1 MNFNKFSNSAQRII
15 RTAFITAGQCDY
27 AYVTAPVLF
36 VAITKEAKDLANFV
50 IQKMGVER
58 NTLYQDIASTFQRN
72 ESANGSEAQL
82 NAQTDSILEKSCEL
96 AQNEGHNFS
105 LSEHILLAFTVVRN
119 DLSGIFEN
127 YGISYDGLKAAIEEY
142 RSGQIVRENN
152 ELNSSANHEN
162 LNKYGRNLTVD
173 AVNGDLE
180 PTIGRDFEIRKVFQI
195 LARKTKNNPLL
206 IGEPGIGKT
215 AIIEG
220 LASRIASG
228 NVPDEFK
235 SIQIFSI
242 EVSNIIAGASMQG
255 EFEER
260 LQKIINEAK
269 SDENVVLFIDEIH
282 LLIGAGKTSGAM
294 DAANILKPELARGKI
309 KLIGATTTEEY
320 VQNIEPDKAFA
331 RRFHT
336 ITINEPTEED
346 TITILRGI
354 KNRFERHHRVKI
366 SDAALISAVR
376 LSMRYISDRFLPDK
390 AIDLVDEAASIMRID
405 RTSMPEELEQLVQ
418 EIRKKEVAKEALL
431 QEAHYSHEDLNSLQN
446 EIVTLREK
454 ENALNAKWQTE
465 RADLEKIQSLQDQIE
480 ELDRKADYEE
490 SIGHFATVASIQRQ
504 VADLN
509 AEINQRID
517 DFNRASDNILDFYLD
532 ENDIRSVISRKTGIP
547 ITTLGEDEMER
558 LRNIETALS
567 REVIGQP
574 EAIHSVA
581 SIIKRNRFGF
591 NNPNS
596 PIGSFL
602 FLGTT
607 GVGKTELAKSL
618 AYQLFNS
625 RDMLVR
631 IDMSE
636 YQQEHSVA
644 RLFGA
649 PPGYVGYEQG
659 GQLTEAIRRKPYS
672 VVLLD
677 EIEKANHKVYETL
690 LQVLDDGRM
699 TDGKGRVVDFK
710 NTIIIMTSNF
720 GAEEISTHEV
730 YDDELK
736 SRIISGL
743 KHHISPEFV
752 NRLDDILLFNPLKHD
767 DLVKIT
773 CKLVNESVQR
783 LKKQDI
789 KLEVEDDVC
798 ALILGSVTLQGM
810 GARPIK
816 RAVDSLLLDA
826 LADHLLNGSISS
838 ESVIRATNDNGTI
851 KFSN

>member
-1 MNFNKFSNSAQRII
+1 MNFNKFSNSAQKVIQ
-15 RTAFITAGQCDY
+15 TAFLTAGQCDY
-27 AYVTAPVLF
+27 AHINASVLF
-36 VAITKEAKDLANFV
+36 IAMTKEAKELINFTL
-50 IQKMGVER
+50 QKIGVER
-58 NTLYQDIASTFQRN
+58 NSLFQKIASTITDI
-72 ESANGSEAQL
+72 EPANGQEAQL
-82 NAQTDSILEKSCEL
+82 NAESNLILEKSCEL
-96 AQNEGHNFS
+96 AQAEGHN
-105 LSEHILLAFTVVRN
+105 LSSNEHILLAFTVVHN
-119 DLSGIFEN
+119 ELSSIFN
-127 YGISYDGLKAAIEEY
+127 SFDINHDNLKNAIDEY
-142 RSGQIVRENN
+142 RSGQIIRES
-152 ELNSSANHEN
+152 NSIDN
-162 LNKYGRNLTVD
+162 LNRHDCLNKFGRNLTIE
-173 AVNGDLE
+173 ALNGEIE

-220 LASRIASG
+220 IANRIAAG
-228 NVPDEFK
+228 NVPAEFK
-235 SIQIFSI
+235 SMQIFSI
-242 EVSNIIAGASMQG
+242 EVSNLIAGASMQG

-260 LQKIINEAK
+260 LQNVINDAK

-282 LLIGAGKTSGAM
+282 LLMGAGKTSGAM

-309 KLIGATTTEEY
+309 KLIGATTTEEF
-320 VQNIEPDKAFA
+320 VQYIEPDKAFA
-331 RRFHT
+331 RRFDK
-336 ITINEPTEED
+336 ITINEPSEED

-366 SDAALISAVR
+366 SDAALIASVR

-405 RTSMPEELEQLVQ
+405 RTSMPEELESLVQ
-418 EIRKKEVAKEALL
+418 EIRKKEVAKQALL
-431 QEAHYSHEDLNSLQN
+431 QEAHYSFEDLNIMQN
-446 EIVTLREK
+446 EIQSLREK

-465 RADLEKIQSLQDQIE
+465 RTDLEHIQSLQDQIE
-480 ELDRKADYEE
+480 ELERTAEYEE
-490 SIGHFATVASIQRQ
+490 SIGHYSTVATIQRNISE
-504 VADLN
+504 LN
-509 AEINQRID
+509 NEINRKID
-517 DFNRASDNILDFYLD
+517 EFNQSSDNLLDFYLD
-532 ENDIRSVISRKTGIP
+532 ENDIRNVISKKTGIP
-547 ITTLGEDEMER
+547 VTKLGEDELER
-558 LRNIETALS
+558 LRNIEHSLS
-567 REVIGQP
+567 TEVIGQP
-574 EAIHSVA
+574 EAIHSVS

-591 NNPNS
+591 NNPNA

-649 PPGYVGYEQG
+649 PPGYIGYEQG

-677 EIEKANHKVYETL
+677 EIEKAHHKVFETL

-699 TDGKGRVVDFK
+699 TDGKGRVIDFK

-720 GAEEISTHEV
+720 GAEEISTSGNNNE
-730 YDDELK
+730 DIK
-736 SRIISGL
+736 SHIVAGL
-743 KHHISPEFV
+743 KHYISPEFV
-752 NRLDDILLFNPLKHD
+752 NRLDDIVLFNQLSESNLID
-767 DLVKIT
+767 ISR
-773 CKLVNESVQR
+773 KLVDECVAR
-783 LKKQDI
+783 LIKQGI
-789 KLEVEDDVC
+789 KLEVEENVSAC
-798 ALILGSVTLQGM
+798 IFRSVSIQGM

-816 RAVDSLLLDA
+816 RAVNSLILDA
-826 LADHLLNGSISS
+826 LADELLNGNVTTDSI
-838 ESVIRATNDNGTI
+838 IRTSIVDGKI

>member
-1 MNFNKFSNSAQRII
+1 MNFNKFSNSAQKVIQ
-15 RTAFITAGQCDY
+15 TAYITAGQCDY
-27 AYVTAPVLF
+27 AHITTPVLF
-36 VAITKEAKDLANFV
+36 IAMTKEAKELINFSL
-50 IQKMGVER
+50 QKIGVER
-58 NTLYQDIASTFQRN
+58 NSLYQRIATTLTGID
-72 ESANGSEAQL
+72 SAHGQEAQL
-82 NAQTDSILEKSCEL
+82 NTESDLILEKSCEL
-96 AQNEGHNFS
+96 AQNEGHN
-105 LSEHILLAFTVVRN
+105 LSSNEHILLSFTIVHN
-119 DLSGIFEN
+119 ELSSIFN
-127 YGISYDGLKAAIEEY
+127 SSNITYDNLKEAIDEY
-142 RSGQIVRENN
+142 RSGQIVRESNGV
-152 ELNSSANHEN
+152 EN
-162 LNKYGRNLTVD
+162 LNRHDFLNRFGRNLTIE
-173 AVNGDLE
+173 AINGELE

-220 LASRIASG
+220 IANKIAAG
-228 NVPDEFK
+228 NVPAEFK
-235 SIQIFSI
+235 SLQIFSI
-242 EVSNIIAGASMQG
+242 EVSNLIAGASMQG

-260 LQKIINEAK
+260 IQNVINDAK

-282 LLIGAGKTSGAM
+282 LLKGAGKSSGAM

-309 KLIGATTTEEY
+309 KLIGATTTEEFVKY
-320 VQNIEPDKAFA
+320 IEPDKAFT
-331 RRFHT
+331 RRFDK

-346 TITILRGI
+346 TVTILRGI

-366 SDAALISAVR
+366 SDAALIAAVR

-390 AIDLVDEAASIMRID
+390 AIDLMDEAASIMRIE
-405 RTSMPEELEQLVQ
+405 RTSMPEELETLVQ
-418 EIRKKEVAKEALL
+418 IIRRKEVAKEALL
-431 QEAHYSHEDLNSLQN
+431 QETHYSFHELNSMQN
-446 EIVTLREK
+446 EIQALREK
-454 ENALNAKWQTE
+454 ENALNAKWQME
-465 RADLEKIQSLQDQIE
+465 RADLEHIQELQDQIE
-480 ELDRKADYEE
+480 ELEHTAEYEE
-490 SIGHFATVASIQRQ
+490 SIGHYSTVASIQRNIS
-504 VADLN
+504 DLN
-509 AEINQRID
+509 CEINRKID
-517 DFNRASDNILDFYLD
+517 EFNQSNDNLLDFYLD
-532 ENDIRSVISRKTGIP
+532 ENDIRSVISKKTGIP
-547 ITTLGEDEMER
+547 VTTLGEDELER
-558 LRNIETALS
+558 LRNIENSLS
-567 REVIGQP
+567 AEVIGQP
-574 EAIHSVA
+574 EAIHSV
-581 SIIKRNRFGF
+581 SNIIKRNRFGF

-618 AYQLFNS
+618 AHQLFNS

-677 EIEKANHKVYETL
+677 EIEKAHHKVFETL

-720 GAEEISTHEV
+720 GADELYSSRNNNEEI
-730 YDDELK
+730 K
-736 SRIISGL
+736 SHIVNGL
-743 KHHISPEFV
+743 KQYISPEFV
-752 NRLDDILLFNPLKHD
+752 NRLDDIILFNQLSDATLIEISK
-767 DLVKIT
+767 
-773 CKLVNESVQR
+773 KLVDECVQR
-783 LKKQDI
+783 LSKQNI
-789 KLEVEDDVC
+789 KLEVDENVC
-798 ALILGSVTLQGM
+798 TFIFRSVTIQGM

-816 RAVDSLLLDA
+816 RAVNSLLLDA
-826 LADHLLNGSISS
+826 LADELLNGNITSDEI
-838 ESVIRATNDNGTI
+838 IRASIEDNKI